1 MTTLVTGTRGTV
13 ATELI
18 ALLRRRGLPVRPA
31 SRQPADPSI
40 ATCDLSDPAT
50 FPAALAGVT
59 SVFLYA
65 EPSHIDAFVKEA
77 TAAGV
82 EHIVLLSS
90 SSVLGP
96 DAEASP
102 LAKSHLD
109 VERALTGAPVRSTL
123 LRPGSFAGNAKAWS
137 WTVKAG
143 NPVSLPFPN
152 SFVDPIHE
160 ADVAEAAAAVLADP
174 ALGGR
179 PYWLTGP
186 ESITFA
192 EQIAILSDVT
202 GRDIAIKNVTREEWK
217 AEMADYVPG
226 PFADALLDWWQS
238 IDGVPAEITT
248 DLERLIG
255 RPGRPFATWAADHVG
270 DFTG

>member
-1 MTTLVTGTRGTV
+1 MTTLVTGARGAV

-31 SRQPADPSI
+31 SRQPVDSSI

-90 SSVLGP
+90 SSVLAP
-96 DAEASP
+96 DAQASP

-109 VERALTGAPVRSTL
+109 VERAVTAAPVRGTL
-123 LRPGSFAGNAKAWS
+123 LRPGTFAGNALAWS
-137 WTVKAG
+137 WPVKAG

-152 SFVDPIHE
+152 SSNDPIHE
-160 ADVAEAAAAVLADP
+160 ADIAEAAAAVLTDP
-174 ALGGR
+174 ALAGR

-192 EQIAILSDVT
+192 EQIAILSHVT
-202 GRDIAIKNVTREEWK
+202 GTDIAIKNVTREEWK
-217 AEMADYVPG
+217 AEMADYIPEA
-226 PFADALLDWWQS
+226 FADSLLDWWQS
-238 IDGVPAEITT
+238 NDGVPAEITT

-255 RPGRPFATWAADHVG
+255 RPGRTFATWAADHVG